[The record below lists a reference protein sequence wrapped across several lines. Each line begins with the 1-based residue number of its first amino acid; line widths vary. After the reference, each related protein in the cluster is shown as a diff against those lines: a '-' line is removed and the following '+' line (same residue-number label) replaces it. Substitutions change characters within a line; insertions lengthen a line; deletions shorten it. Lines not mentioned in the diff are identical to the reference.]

1 MMRNMR
7 RGVPKLFKDGTE
19 NLSGLQAAVLR
30 NLQACKAL
38 WEITRTSFGPNGM
51 NKLIINHIDKVFVTN
66 DAATIMNEME
76 VEHPA
81 AKLIV
86 LAAKMQEQEI
96 GDGSNYVVCLAGA
109 LLSKAEA
116 LVKMGLHPSEIVN
129 GYLIAGKKVMELLPT
144 LVVDTIEEKDMRN
157 KKMLIKGMYAAIS
170 SKQYGR
176 QKELSNLI
184 GEACLIAMPDN
195 TYNFNVDNVR
205 VAKIMGGNIG
215 QSHCVK
221 GMVIQKAPKSTVQIV
236 EQAQIGIFTC
246 SIQCSDTETKGT
258 ALLHSAEELE
268 NFNLS
273 EEKEISKT
281 ILAIKESG
289 VNVIVTGGT
298 IDDMA
303 LHFLEKYEL
312 MVVKLTSK
320 WELRRLCRA
329 VGARALVS
337 LGPVEK
343 EHQGTCDR
351 VYVREYGLKR
361 VTIFEQADQNDT
373 QVSTVV
379 LRASTQNTLNDLEK
393 AVDDGVNCV
402 KAMCKNKPA
411 KFLAGAG
418 ASDIELA
425 RLLKDFGAKSTGLEQ
440 YSIKKFA
447 EALEVVP
454 MTLAEN
460 AGLKAINILSQ
471 LYAAHEKGLTNVG
484 VDIEAEGRTVELNP
498 PVTPGVR
505 PQRPQ
510 RKQKSP
516 TSVGVRDCVGIGI
529 LDLLCTKQQA
539 IKLALDVAVT
549 ILRVDQ
555 VVRAKRAGGPKMR
568 KQGHWDDTD

>member
-19 NLSGLQAAVLR
+19 NLTGLQQAVLR
-30 NLQACKAL
+30 NLQACQQL
-38 WEITRTSFGPNGM
+38 WNITRTSFGPNGM
-51 NKLIINHIDKVFVTN
+51 NKLIINYMDKIFVTN

-76 VEHPA
+76 IQHPA
-81 AKLIV
+81 AKLIA

-109 LLSKAEA
+109 LLAKAEA

-129 GYLIAGKKVMELLPT
+129 GYAIAGKKCLELLDT
-144 LVVDTIEEKDMRN
+144 LVVDTIEEKDMRT
-157 KKMLIKGMYAAIS
+157 KKMLVKSMFAAIS
-170 SKQYGR
+170 SKQYGKE
-176 QKELSNLI
+176 KELCNLVA
-184 GEACLIAMPDN
+184 EACLIAMPDN
-195 TYNFNVDNVR
+195 VYNFNVDNVR
-205 VAKIMGGNIG
+205 VAKIMGGNVL
-215 QSHCVK
+215 QSHTVK
-221 GMVIQKAPKSTVQIV
+221 GMVIQKQPRSSVTSVNN
-236 EQAQIGIFTC
+236 AQIGIFTC

-273 EEKEISKT
+273 EEREISKT
-281 ILAIKESG
+281 IKAIKDSG

-298 IDDMA
+298 IDDLA
-303 LHFLEKYEL
+303 SHFIEKYQL

-337 LGPVEK
+337 LGPVAK
-343 EHQGTCDR
+343 EHQGSCDR
-351 VYVREYGLKR
+351 VYVKEYGLKR
-361 VTIFEQADQNDT
+361 VTIFEQADQNAT

-379 LRASTQNTLNDLEK
+379 LRASTKNTLNDLEK

-402 KAMCKNKPA
+402 KAMCKYKPA

-440 YSIKKFA
+440 YAIKKFA

-460 AGLKAINILSQ
+460 AGLKAHNIISQ

-484 VDIEAEGRTVELNP
+484 VDIEAEGRTVELQP
-498 PVTPGVR
+498 EATPGVR
-505 PQRPQ
+505 AQRRQKPQA
-510 RKQKSP
+510 SL
-516 TSVGVRDCVGIGI
+516 GVRDCVGIGI
-529 LDLLCTKQQA
+529 LDLLSTKEQA
-539 IKLALDVAVT
+539 IKLAVDVALT

-555 VVRAKRAGGPKMR
+555 VVKAKQAGGPKMR